1 MSNASKEAPNYG
13 HAKDH
18 NNLLGRKV
26 KCSSEQ
32 SKIGSMLGL
41 ADSEQGELFE
51 YHQPQGFALETVLC
65 RHFATWK
72 QYKN

>member
-1 MSNASKEAPNYG
+1 
-13 HAKDH
+13 
-18 NNLLGRKV
+18 
-26 KCSSEQ
+26 
-32 SKIGSMLGL
+32 MLGL

-65 RHFATWK
+65 RHFAAWK